1 MRLTCALKRYFTV
14 NAIGQLRRKKNYLF
28 NVSISEFQNQSNEEG
43 KESFFL
49 GELQHSG
56 LGLGPGYSSRLIFR
70 SLVLL

>member
-1 MRLTCALKRYFTV
+1 MHFTV

-28 NVSISEFQNQSNEEG
+28 NVRISEFQNQSNVKG

-56 LGLGPGYSSRLIFR
+56 LGPGRGYSSRLIFR